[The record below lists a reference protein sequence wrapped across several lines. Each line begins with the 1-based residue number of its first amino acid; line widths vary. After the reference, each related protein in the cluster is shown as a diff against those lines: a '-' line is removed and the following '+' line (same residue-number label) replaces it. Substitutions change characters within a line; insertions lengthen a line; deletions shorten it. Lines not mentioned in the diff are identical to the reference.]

1 MVGTG
6 FLVHFKS
13 FHGLSRIFN
22 FLKSLIPHRER
33 NTTNAKIHNQVRI
46 FIIIYKNKKSEYIYF
61 VFIEIKK
68 TRNLF

>member
-13 FHGLSRIFN
+13 FHGLSNMFN

-33 NTTNAKIHNQVRI
+33 NVVTAKIHKQVVRI
-46 FIIIYKNKKSEYIYF
+46 FIIYGMDKNSILRLKDYGLIP
-61 VFIEIKK
+61 
-68 TRNLF
+68 